1 MFAVWAGILAAT
13 EDMVKGKCSSKKVTA
28 DFKCGSTKHMD
39 TKFSTH
45 SAIGYLTTEY
55 SLSTTLGHL
64 VVNFFC
70 FLMSSNAI

>member
-45 SAIGYLTTEY
+45 SVIGYLTTEY

-64 VVNFFC
+64 VVNIWKL
-70 FLMSSNAI
+70 FLFSDE

>member
-28 DFKCGSTKHMD
+28 DLKCGSTKHVD

-64 VVNFFC
+64 VVNIWKL
-70 FLMSSNAI
+70 FLFSDE